1 MSMAEKGKARP
12 AAKPAAVKSETKA
25 ETTTATKAAAAFQR
39 FKAAR
44 AEALGNAAPETGP
57 AAGTETPAGAG
68 TPPWPFPPSFSL
80 PQMPQMPQMPQGWAG
95 MLPQPGVVQPA
106 PLAVG
111 PLGDRLGSTL
121 RLGIDVINMALA
133 GSLRLL
139 GGGGWGG
146 HAQCHCGH
154 GGYPSHHGYH
164 GGGCD
169 PCGGHDCC
177 GVFEHE
183 GCCNP
188 SVGTCCD

>member
-1 MSMAEKGKARP
+1 MVESKKPRRAP
-12 AAKPAAVKSETKA
+12 AAPTPAKTK
-25 ETTTATKAAAAFQR
+25 TKAATEFRRFQE
-39 FKAAR
+39 AR
-44 AEALGNAAPETGP
+44 A
-57 AAGTETPAGAG
+57 AAGVEANATSMGSTTDPSTTG
-68 TPPWPFPPSFSL
+68 TSSPGLPPWPSPPSFSL
-80 PQMPQMPQMPQGWAG
+80 PQIPQMPHGWAG
-95 MLPQPGVVQPA
+95 MLPQPGMVQPA

-146 HAQCHCGH
+146 HAQCHGGNHGHH
-154 GGYPSHHGYH
+154 GGC
-164 GGGCD
+164 CD

-177 GVFEHE
+177 EVFEHE
-183 GCCNP
+183 GCCNA